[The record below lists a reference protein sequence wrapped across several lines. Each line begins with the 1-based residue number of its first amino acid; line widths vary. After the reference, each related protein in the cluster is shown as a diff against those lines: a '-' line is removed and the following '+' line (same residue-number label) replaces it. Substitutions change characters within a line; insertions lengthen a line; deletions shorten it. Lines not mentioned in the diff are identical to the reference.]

1 MIMVEERVE
10 SAQIEWRAKLKA
22 YVELLKLRLS
32 VIVGFSGAI
41 GYLLAAQKPYDFG
54 KVLLFTIS
62 GLLITG
68 AANATNQ
75 VLEVELDKLM
85 KRTGTRP
92 LPSGRLSK
100 KNAQIFI
107 AALLFFG
114 LTIQTVYFNPLT
126 AAISF
131 FSYILY
137 GYVYTPL
144 KRVGPIAVFV
154 GAIPGGLPPLIGWVA
169 SSGLITLEA
178 LIIFAIQFVWQFPH
192 FWAIAWVL
200 DEDYKKA
207 GFRLLP
213 LNNTK
218 SLETALLV
226 MLFTMVLLPLSILP
240 TQLGLTGLVAAWIAT
255 ISGIVFLYLNY
266 QLVKNGSDKAA
277 LRLMFGSFIYLPIVQ
292 IAYVLDKI

>member
-10 SAQIEWRAKLKA
+10 LAQVQWKAKLKA

-41 GYLLAAQKPYDFG
+41 GYLLASDHPYDFA
-54 KVLLFTIS
+54 KVLLFSLS

-75 VLEVELDKLM
+75 LLEVELDKLM
-85 KRTGTRP
+85 KRTGGRP

-100 KNAQIFI
+100 KNAQVFI

-114 LTIQTVYFNPLT
+114 LTIQTILYNPLT
-126 AAISF
+126 AALSF
-131 FSYILY
+131 LSYVLY

-144 KRVGPIAVFV
+144 KRVGPVAVFV
-154 GAIPGGLPPLIGWVA
+154 GAIPGALPPLIGWVA
-169 SSGLITLEA
+169 ASGIISVEA
-178 LIIFAIQFVWQFPH
+178 LTIFAIQFVWQFPH

-200 DEDYKKA
+200 DDDYKKA

-213 LNNTK
+213 LSHTK

-226 MLFTMVLLPLSILP
+226 MLFTMVLLPLSIVP
-240 TQLGLTGLVAAWIAT
+240 TQLGLTGLTAAWIAT
-255 ISGIVFLYLNY
+255 ICGIAFLYLNY
-266 QLVKNGSDKAA
+266 RLVKNGSDKAA

>member
-1 MIMVEERVE
+1 MIMVEEQVE
-10 SAQIEWRAKLKA
+10 SSQIRWRAQLKA

-41 GYLLAAQKPYDFG
+41 GYLLAAKQPYDFG
-54 KVLLFTIS
+54 KVLLFTLS

-100 KNAQIFI
+100 RNAQIFI

-114 LTIQTVYFNPLT
+114 LTIQTIFYNPL
-126 AAISF
+126 AAALSFLSF
-131 FSYILY
+131 FLY

-144 KRVGPIAVFV
+144 KRVGPVAVFV
-154 GAIPGGLPPLIGWVA
+154 GAIPGALPPLIGWVA
-169 SSGLITLEA
+169 SSGIINLEA
-178 LIIFAIQFVWQFPH
+178 LVIFAVQFVWQFPH

-200 DEDYKKA
+200 DDDYKKA

-213 LNNTK
+213 LNRTK
-218 SLETALLV
+218 SFETALLV

-240 TQLGLTGLVAAWIAT
+240 TQLGLTGLTAAWIAT
-255 ISGIVFLYLNY
+255 IFGILFLYLNY
-266 QLVKNGSDKAA
+266 RLVKNGSDKAA
-277 LRLMFGSFIYLPIVQ
+277 RLLMFGSFIYLPVVQ